1 MTFHVMKSSHCNLCG
16 QSLDGLVFTYAS
28 SRHPTQRPLVIC
40 AECNAHAA
48 RCRLCQRPMAER
60 LAQEGI
66 CAFCLLELERCASCG
81 RPVDDGIELKDGT
94 HRVFC
99 HTCVQTLPACLACQA
114 PVDARGSRLPD
125 GRVRCR
131 FCDVTAVDD
140 PAQAQALYEQVLKI
154 AAQRLGLELSIP
166 TVLVPVDADQLRAV
180 LQQIEGVHQTEA
192 RPPRGV
198 YARKGMKRGIYVE
211 MGLPRV
217 QMIEVIA
224 HELGHAWQAERK
236 PLLNDPL
243 LVEGFAEWVAYK
255 VLAVLGASTAMDLMR
270 ARTDVYGQGLR
281 RVLAWQTDDPMT
293 ILERSR

>member
-1 MTFHVMKSSHCNLCG
+1 
-16 QSLDGLVFTYAS
+16 
-28 SRHPTQRPLVIC
+28 
-40 AECNAHAA
+40 
-48 RCRLCQRPMAER
+48 MAER

-281 RVLAWQTDDPMT
+281 QVLAWQTDEPLE